1 MSNLHQPNI
10 VTKALTTDDKE
21 LLHNNKR
28 KIQKNKSKRA
38 VALRAVEKAPTG
50 SCIGGIT
57 IVAETVTV
65 TNHFNF

>member
-1 MSNLHQPNI
+1 MSNLHQPN
-10 VTKALTTDDKE
+10 VTAETLKIDDRVVRVDD
-21 LLHNNKR
+21 KR